1 MRQIGA
7 EINAE
12 IVPARAGCANFGSMA
27 SRSVNKVI
35 LVGRLGKDAETRFT
49 PSGVSVSRFTLAT
62 SRRWKDKQTGDWKEE
77 TDWHTVVVWQQENLA
92 QYLTKGKQIY
102 VEGRLQTRS
111 YEDKDGQKKYST
123 EVVADELIL
132 LGGKSEG
139 GGDDGGWGE
148 ATQRGPVSMPRQAQG
163 SPAANPAPAPAP
175 ATAEPEFGGG
185 ISDDDVP
192 F

>member
-1 MRQIGA
+1 MRQNGA

-12 IVPARAGCANFGSMA
+12 IAPALARCANFGSMA

-49 PSGVSVSRFTLAT
+49 PSGVSMSRFSLAT
-62 SRRWKDKQTGDWKEE
+62 SWRSKDPQTGEWKEQ
-77 TDWHTVVVWQQENLA
+77 TDWHNIVVWRQENLA

-139 GGDDGGWGE
+139 SGGDENWGE
-148 ATQRGPVSMPRQAQG
+148 ATERGPVSMPRSAQG
-163 SPAANPAPAPAP
+163 SPAAAPAPAK
-175 ATAEPEFGGG
+175 AEPEFGAGG